1 MAKKITNDRKRSE
14 MKIIMESLLGEKG
27 WKPAEVAAVIG
38 VTPSNISSWKAGK
51 NMGTNEARRSMSIL
65 PAKSDPTSR
74 GFMVTALDSAKHHV
88 EVRTRHLTEAQ
99 NGYDAFLAEA
109 IHQRDFSIE
118 YHTKELAA
126 AHAKA
131 EQGQRAAGALAAA
144 TSLGNNNL
152 RQWEKEYLISYIS
165 KKQYDNNTK
174 TSYEHDVDY
183 HTNALAEA
191 TAETPDARAATA
203 KSNQDNAIKYDEKLL
218 AKAVKH
224 LKDMEKVLA
233 KW

>member
-1 MAKKITNDRKRSE
+1 MAKKITNDKKRSE

-88 EVRTRHLTEAQ
+88 EVAQRHLTEAQ
-99 NGYDAFLAEA
+99 NGYEGFLAEA
-109 IHQRDFSIE
+109 THQRDFQIE
-118 YHTKELAA
+118 YHTKEIAA
-126 AHAKA
+126 AHEKA
-131 EQGQRAAGALAAA
+131 EKAQRAAGALAAA
-144 TSLGNNNL
+144 TSLKNNNL
-152 RQWEKEYLISYIS
+152 RNWESEYLINYIS
-165 KKQYDNNTK
+165 KKQYDDDTK
-174 TSYEHDVDY
+174 TSYEHDVAY
-183 HTNALAEA
+183 HTNALNEA
-191 TAETPDARAATA
+191 LAETPDTLAATA
-203 KSNQDNAIKYDEKLL
+203 KGTQDNSIQWNEKVL
-218 AKAVKH
+218 AKAAKH

>member
-1 MAKKITNDRKRSE
+1 MAKKITNDKKRSE

-99 NGYDAFLAEA
+99 NGYDAFLKAAVES
-109 IHQRDFSIE
+109 RDHGIQ
-118 YHTKELAA
+118 YHSKELVDAQE
-126 AHAKA
+126 KA
-131 EQGQRAAGALAAA
+131 EKAKIASAARLAAMSA
-144 TSLGNNNL
+144 SNNDL
-152 RQWEKEYLISYIS
+152 RHWEKEYLIDYIG

-174 TSYEHDVDY
+174 TGYEHDMEY
-183 HTNALAEA
+183 HTKALAED
-191 TAETPDARAATA
+191 TNTTPDMLAATA